1 MAKRRKDT
9 PDQKDCLNL
18 QTSLPPHS
26 SLRIVLVWVSDLQKK
41 NQNKSK
47 NYCSNVESAAD
58 KGWQLEPVF
67 KENWF

>member
-47 NYCSNVESAAD
+47 NYCLNVESATD